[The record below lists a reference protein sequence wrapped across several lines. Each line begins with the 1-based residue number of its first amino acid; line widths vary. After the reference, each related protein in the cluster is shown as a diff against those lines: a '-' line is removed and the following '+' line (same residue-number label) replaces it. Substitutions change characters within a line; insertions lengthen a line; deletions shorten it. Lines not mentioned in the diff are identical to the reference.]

1 MWKKINEFNK
11 RKFEISIEERD
22 WLMNKMFRKT
32 DEWTNES
39 RRMKFSRGK
48 KMYTERKQ
56 VSEREGHSW
65 LKKKKIVTKKKK
77 T

>member
-32 DEWTNES
+32 DE
-39 RRMKFSRGK
+39 
-48 KMYTERKQ
+48 
-56 VSEREGHSW
+56 
-65 LKKKKIVTKKKK
+65 
-77 T
+77 